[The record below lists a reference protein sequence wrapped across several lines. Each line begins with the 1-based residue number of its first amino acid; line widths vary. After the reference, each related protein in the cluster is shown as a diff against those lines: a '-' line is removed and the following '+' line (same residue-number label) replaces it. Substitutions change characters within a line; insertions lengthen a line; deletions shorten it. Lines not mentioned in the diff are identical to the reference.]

1 MKEELIRRLTLMHT
15 NLMNEATEARTRGGT
30 MAMKIGSRAKL
41 IKETIDFLEKYRF
54 YAVCKDHRH
63 RHFEF

>member
-1 MKEELIRRLTLMHT
+1 MKEELIRRLILMHT

-41 IKETIDFLEKYRF
+41 IKETIDFLEKI
-54 YAVCKDHRH
+54 
-63 RHFEF
+63 